1 MLEKAKEKGNIF
13 PVEMPPFGSLYYL
26 YGTRVT
32 HTEGTISNF
41 RLQVKNQNKKQKN
54 MRIGLVQGKVCYWGL
69 IWSRSNELLHII
81 YQFEMTPQRNTIY
94 LIYLIALDN
103 NIEANGI

>member
-1 MLEKAKEKGNIF
+1 
-13 PVEMPPFGSLYYL
+13 
-26 YGTRVT
+26 
-32 HTEGTISNF
+32 
-41 RLQVKNQNKKQKN
+41 